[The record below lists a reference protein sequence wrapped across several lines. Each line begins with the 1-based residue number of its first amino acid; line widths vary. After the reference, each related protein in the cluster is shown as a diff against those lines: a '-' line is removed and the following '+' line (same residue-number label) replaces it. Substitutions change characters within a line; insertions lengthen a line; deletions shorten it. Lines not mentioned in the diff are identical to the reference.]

1 MARSEASLNARVVAP
16 PRHAGEPPL
25 LNLQV
30 YMTPANMTTS
40 SIEARLEPARR
51 LFQEAHGNVAYTGSI
66 YGGIYVPAAGQV
78 YEVNGRITAYLML
91 DPATG
96 VPSLVGSVALT
107 SFYRKSMEYYYSM
120 QQQISDNSFVSTW
133 SMGAG
138 NNLVCVGA
146 LHSSEVSSSGY
157 LALYWNL
164 AWLYAAENTSK
175 AALYEASIQL
185 DASGGLAGQ
194 GWYVAS
200 LWNGTG
206 AFFALCKPSLYNYY
220 STSMSWSGPCTGWLL
235 INNSN
240 GTSQAFVSGYTYSY
254 AHDNVFVNDS
264 LPLGGGLS
272 GQTSGE
278 ISLPAEQGSMCSA
291 CSSCIGTLAASM
303 QHMLQET
310 NATAV
315 GHAFAAIC
323 EAQQWNK
330 TLCLEVQASVA
341 ASRIGNLG
349 KLYVPVKQ
357 AWLSFSRA

>member
-1 MARSEASLNARVVAP
+1 
-16 PRHAGEPPL
+16 
-25 LNLQV
+25 
-30 YMTPANMTTS
+30 MTQTNVTTS
-40 SIEARLEPARR
+40 SFEASLEPARR
-51 LFQEAHGNVAYTGSI
+51 LLQEAHGNVAYTGSI

-78 YEVNGRITAYLML
+78 YEVSGRITAYIVL

-107 SFYRKSMEYYYSM
+107 SFHRKSMEYYYSM
-120 QQQISDNSFVSTW
+120 QQQYSDSTFVSTW

-138 NNLVCVGA
+138 NDLVSVGA
-146 LHSSEVSSSGY
+146 LQSSEVGSSGS

-164 AWLYAAENTSK
+164 AWLYVADNTSK

-185 DASGGLAGQ
+185 DAGGGLPGR

-206 AFFALCKPSLYNYY
+206 AFFGLCKPSLYSYY
-220 STSMSWSGPCTGWLL
+220 STSISWSGPCTGWLL
-235 INNSN
+235 VNNSN
-240 GTSQAFVSGYTYSY
+240 GTLQAFVSGYTYSY

-278 ISLPAEQGSMCSA
+278 ISLPAEEGRM
-291 CSSCIGTLAASM
+291 CSSCSSCVGTLAASM

-310 NATAV
+310 NGTAV
-315 GHAFAAIC
+315 GHAFAAVC

-341 ASRIGNLG
+341 ASRSGNLG

-357 AWLSFSRA
+357 AWLSLQQSLTFASEHV